1 MKSNKLRQSAKGQ
14 DCLVRIP
21 GICNHTPET
30 VVLAHVGSNSGTGMK
45 CSDIEAAYCCSSC
58 HDLIDYRTLK
68 NEFTRD
74 EINIMAKEG
83 AERTRKMWADN
94 GWLKVAK

>member
-21 GICNHTPET
+21 GICNHDSET

-58 HDLIDYRTLK
+58 HTIIDGGARSD
-68 NEFTRD
+68 FTRT
-74 EINIMAKEG
+74 ELSLWAKEG
-83 AERTRKMWADN
+83 AERTRKMWLDN
-94 GWLKVAK
+94 GWLKVTK